1 MKIALLSNKG
11 GVGKTSLAV
20 NLAGALSERGS
31 VLLVDGDVTRSAL
44 HWSERGKMPFRC
56 VSERQAPKFWRD
68 YQHAIIDTGARPG
81 RDDIKDLA
89 EICDLLLVVSSPDA
103 LALDALTPAIETLQQ
118 IEARSWSV
126 VLSLV
131 NPISRA
137 GEEARA
143 AIIEAGWPIL
153 DGYVRRYAA
162 YAKAAL
168 EGALVRDVKDPHAG
182 DAWSDIQTIAGEIL
196 K

>member
-11 GVGKTSLAV
+11 GCGKTTIAIH
-20 NLAGALSERGS
+20 LAGALSDRGN

-44 HWSERGKMPFRC
+44 HWTERGKMPFRC
-56 VSERQAPKFWRD
+56 VSERHAPKYWQD
-68 YQHAIIDTGARPG
+68 CKHAIIDTGARPSA
-81 RDDIKDLA
+81 DDIRDLS

-118 IEARSWSV
+118 IEARAWAI
-126 VLSLV
+126 VLTMV

-137 GEEARA
+137 GEEAKG

-153 DGYVRRYAA
+153 DGQVRRYAA
-162 YAKAAL
+162 YARAAL
-168 EGALVRDVKDPHAG
+168 EGALVRDVRDPHAA
-182 DAWSDIQTIAGEIL
+182 DAWADIEGIAREIL